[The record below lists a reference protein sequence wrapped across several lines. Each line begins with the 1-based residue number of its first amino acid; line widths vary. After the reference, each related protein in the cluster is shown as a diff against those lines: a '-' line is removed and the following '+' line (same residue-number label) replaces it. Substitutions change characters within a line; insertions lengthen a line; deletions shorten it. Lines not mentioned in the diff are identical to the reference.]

1 MDSKGRWVDNEYI
14 KLNFMEDEQKV
25 IVVYIGMNG
34 ESKKF
39 QNAQEVKDYMY
50 QSGYFYI
57 TTDSENVGLNDD
69 NINQILSNAGNL
81 RLMKTSDSKERAK
94 AIGEAIIYLNPNL
107 DEAQKRIIRNKFYD
121 KELEDIKQLDLSC
134 IRLEVLPESFGDLKQ
149 LEDLDLSGNKL
160 TKLPESFGNLKDLQ
174 DLDLNDNK
182 LTDLAESFGNL
193 KDLQNLD
200 LSDNQLTKLP
210 ESFGNLKSLR
220 NLNLIRNGL
229 TGLPESFGN
238 LKSLHMLYLDGNELT
253 DLLESF
259 GGLKSLRVLSLRSN
273 QLKELPRTA
282 PTC

>member
-39 QNAQEVKDYMY
+39 QNAQEVKDYMC

-107 DEAQKRIIRNKFYD
+107 NETQKRIIRNQFCD
-121 KELEDIKQLDLSC
+121 KNLNDIKQLDLSC
-134 IRLEVLPESFGDLKQ
+134 ISLEVLPESFGNLEQ
-149 LEDLDLSGNKL
+149 LQNLDLSGNKL

-174 DLDLNDNK
+174 DLDLNDNE

-210 ESFGNLKSLR
+210 ESFGNLKSLH
-220 NLNLIRNGL
+220 
-229 TGLPESFGN
+229 T
-238 LKSLHMLYLDGNELT
+238 LYLDGNELT

-273 QLKELPRTA
+273 QLKELPKSFGNLERTL
-282 PTC
+282 TSKIVSKL